1 MYKISEEKI
10 NLNFVRFVK
19 ILQKYKLYTDKLAAE
34 DQFNNLLKLAP
45 SHTKDETG
53 GAYNGGLIEH
63 ILLVTDYAKKINENL
78 LKEDERIENES
89 LMKVCF
95 LHQISKA
102 KEYRVNDV
110 EWEIKKGNFYK
121 FNDGL
126 PALKT
131 GEYSA
136 YLCSEY
142 GIELTEDE
150 YEAILSIDKE
160 DDVQTKLFGNMLS
173 RILRVANE
181 FANVER
187 KKNFIKK

>member
-1 MYKISEEKI
+1 MKITEEKI
-10 NLNFVRFVK
+10 NLNFVRFIK
-19 ILQKYKLYTDKLAAE
+19 MLKKYGAYTDKMDE
-34 DQFNNLLKLAP
+34 DNQFTDLLKLAP

-53 GAYNGGLIEH
+53 GAYDGGLIEY
-63 ILLVTDYAKKINENL
+63 IMSITDYAKKLNENIL
-78 LKEDERIENES
+78 SEGDRIENGS

-95 LHQISKA
+95 IHQIAKA
-102 KEYRVNDV
+102 KEYRANDID
-110 EWEIKKGNFYK
+110 WEIKKGYLYK

-131 GEYSA
+131 GEYST
-136 YLCSEY
+136 YLCAKY

-160 DDVQTKLFGNMLS
+160 DDLQTKLFGNMLS
-173 RILRVANE
+173 RILRVAIE